1 MLKWI
6 LVCAS
11 IAVASPAAAADLDP
25 LAFFTGRT
33 HGDGM
38 LKVVLKS
45 PVTIGVDSR
54 GKPDGRGG
62 IVLDQVIREGSKP
75 ARTRRWVLR
84 PTSPTTLQGT
94 LTDAAGPVR
103 GSVLGRVLKLTY
115 VRDDGT
121 HASHILTLRPDG
133 RTMINRMTIK
143 RLGLVVARVDE
154 VIHKLD

>member
-1 MLKWI
+1 MLQ
-6 LVCAS
+6 
-11 IAVASPAAAADLDP
+11 
-25 LAFFTGRT
+25 
-33 HGDGM
+33 
-38 LKVVLKS
+38 S
-45 PVTIGVDSR
+45 PVTVGVDSR

-62 IVLDQVIREGSKP
+62 IVLEQVIREGSKP
-75 ARTRRWVLR
+75 ARTNRWVLH

-94 LTDAAGPVR
+94 VTDAASPVH
-103 GSVLGRVLKLTY
+103 GSPLGRGLKLTY

-133 RTMINRMTIK
+133 RSMLNRMTIK

>member
-62 IVLDQVIREGSKP
+62 IVLDQIIREGSKP

-133 RTMINRMTIK
+133 RTMFNRMTIK